1 MSAYKRDF
9 HKSAKKS
16 YRDKLRSSYRRGY
29 DQGFA
34 DARGYDRAIGSYVSA
49 GIGYYNGMKG
59 YRKSENARRAVER
72 SKPYKDRRG

>member
-1 MSAYKRDF
+1 M
-9 HKSAKKS
+9 AKNTPRRS

-29 DQGFA
+29 DRGFA

-59 YRKSENARRAVER
+59 YRKNENARRAVER
-72 SKPYKDRRG
+72 NKPYKDRRR